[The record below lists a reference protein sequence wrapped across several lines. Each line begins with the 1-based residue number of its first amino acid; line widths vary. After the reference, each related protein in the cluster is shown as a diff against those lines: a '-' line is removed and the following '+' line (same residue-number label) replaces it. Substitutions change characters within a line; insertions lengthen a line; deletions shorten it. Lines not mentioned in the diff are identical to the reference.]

1 MKALSLSIACL
12 VLLSGCATLNE
23 KECRS
28 ANWYQL
34 GIRDGQ
40 RGDVAD
46 LLEKHR
52 EACKKYA
59 VQPEENQ
66 YYSGRTEGLKEYCR
80 YNNAFRLGL
89 DGISYKGTC
98 PNEVDLKFRRYNDAA
113 LEISRI
119 NSQINDVNGKI
130 AKEERELAKADN
142 HKDRRELNVL
152 NTKRD
157 RLRNE
162 LIVQQREVD
171 RLMNEAIT
179 LQR

>member
-1 MKALSLSIACL
+1 MKVLSLSIICL
-12 VLLSGCATLNE
+12 VLSGCATLNE

-40 RGDVAD
+40 SGDTEG
-46 LLEKHR
+46 LLDKHR

-66 YYSGRTEGLKEYCR
+66 YFSGRKEGLKEYCR

-89 DGISYKGTC
+89 DGVSYKGTC
-98 PNEVDLKFRRYNDAA
+98 PIDVDMKFRRYNDAA

-119 NSQINDVNGKI
+119 NRQINEVNGKI

-142 HKDRRELNVL
+142 RKDRRELAAL
-152 NTKRD
+152 NNKRD
-157 RLRNE
+157 RLRND
-162 LIVQQREVD
+162 LFIQQREVD
-171 RLMNEAIT
+171 RLMNEAIA

>member
-1 MKALSLSIACL
+1 MKVLSLSMACL

-28 ANWYQL
+28 ANWHQL
-34 GIRDGQ
+34 GVRDGQ
-40 RGDVAD
+40 QGETAD

-52 EACKKYA
+52 EACKKFA
-59 VQPEENQ
+59 VQPEESQ
-66 YYSGRTEGLKEYCR
+66 YISGRATGLKEYCR

-98 PNEVDLKFRRYNDAA
+98 PSDVDLKFRRYNDAA

-119 NSQINDVNGKI
+119 NSQINVVNGQI
-130 AKEERELAKADN
+130 SKEERELAKADN
-142 HKDRRELNVL
+142 RKDRRELNVL

-157 RLRNE
+157 RLRND

-171 RLMNEAIT
+171 RLMNEAIA

>member
-1 MKALSLSIACL
+1 MNALSLSAVCL

-28 ANWYQL
+28 ADWYQL
-34 GIRDGQ
+34 GMRDGQ
-40 RGDVAD
+40 RGDVEN
-46 LLEKHR
+46 LLDKHR
-52 EACKKYA
+52 EACKKFA

-66 YYSGRTEGLKEYCR
+66 YFSGRKEGLKEYCR

-89 DGISYKGTC
+89 DGVSYKGTC
-98 PNEVDLKFRRYNDAA
+98 PSDIDMKFRRYNDAA

-119 NSQINDVNGKI
+119 NSQINVVNGQI
-130 AKEERELAKADN
+130 SKEERELAKADN

-171 RLMNEAIT
+171 RLMNESIA